1 MHTGIPVK
9 CKTTLDFPVREAAK
23 KVLFLVAGPLRGGEV
38 NGCATKEKRT
48 FFNVRK
54 KVPMATKP
62 RGGGAKGL
70 SGRATKKITF
80 CGFPYSRGIFFFS
93 VNKFPQNFV
102 FYKIATKFR
111 AFSKV

>member
-1 MHTGIPVK
+1 M
-9 CKTTLDFPVREAAK
+9 AA
-23 KVLFLVAGPLRGGEV
+23 
-38 NGCATKEKRT
+38 
-48 FFNVRK
+48 
-54 KVPMATKP
+54 KP

-111 AFSKV
+111 AFSTSFQKFDRYFYDFYNRVSKKAKKNRITKHIILM